1 ALSMHVYE
9 KDFDIV
15 NKIAYGDMRIKDER
29 LDIYKLIKIPTL
41 IDELIDIVDNK
52 WVSKEDFNTVL
63 RLKGVIR

>member
-1 ALSMHVYE
+1 
-9 KDFDIV
+9 
-15 NKIAYGDMRIKDER
+15 MRIKDER